1 MCFVVFIGPCHNFL
15 DFYGIRSYYIRFI
28 SHPSI
33 ETLIKEDPMKAN
45 TNIVYSIPWNLFL
58 ITLGS
63 VIAAVGIKAVII
75 PQGMITGGFS
85 GLGLLIYYMSDILTP
100 GIWYL
105 ILNIPVFII
114 GWKFISKRFLYYSLF
129 GAGVLTVFMDLVNFE
144 FDITDPWL
152 AALAGGTLVG
162 AGAGIV
168 FRSLGSGGGNDI
180 ISILLNQKFSLRI
193 GTYNFMFNFV
203 LFAGSFGYLDTDIIL
218 YSMATSYIASQ
229 AIEYCMGLFNQRKM
243 IMIISRDL
251 PAIADEIMKKLQRGA
266 TFLKGR
272 GAYTGEDREILL
284 TVANNYQIK
293 RIEEIAFSIDPDA
306 FMITENTFNVLGRGF
321 SRRKVY

>member
-1 MCFVVFIGPCHNFL
+1 
-15 DFYGIRSYYIRFI
+15 
-28 SHPSI
+28 
-33 ETLIKEDPMKAN
+33 MKSK

-63 VIAAVGIKAVII
+63 VIVAVGIKAAII
-75 PQGMITGGFS
+75 PHGMITGGFS
-85 GLGLLIYYMSDILTP
+85 GLGLLCYYGSDILTP

-105 ILNIPVFII
+105 ILNVPVFII
-114 GWKFISKRFLYYSLF
+114 GWKFISKRFLYYSLY
-129 GAGVLTVFMDLVNFE
+129 GAGILTLFMDLVNFT

-243 IMIISRDL
+243 ILIISKD
-251 PAIADEIMKKLQRGA
+251 PVSIADEILKKMQRGA

-272 GAYTGEDREILL
+272 GAYTGEDKEVLL
-284 TVANNYQIK
+284 TVANTYQIK
-293 RIEEIAFSIDPDA
+293 RIEEIVFNIDPEA
-306 FMITENTFNVLGRGF
+306 FMITENTFNVLGKGF

>member
-1 MCFVVFIGPCHNFL
+1 
-15 DFYGIRSYYIRFI
+15 
-28 SHPSI
+28 
-33 ETLIKEDPMKAN
+33 MKPY
-45 TNIVYSIPWNLFL
+45 NIVYSIPWNLFL

-63 VIAAVGIKAVII
+63 LILAVGIKGIII
-75 PQGMITGGFS
+75 PHGMITGGFS
-85 GLGLLIYYMSDILTP
+85 GLGLLIYYNSGILTP

-129 GAGVLTVFMDLVNFE
+129 GAGVLTLFIDLVNITI
-144 FDITDPWL
+144 DITDIWL

-162 AGAGIV
+162 VGAGLI

-203 LFAGSFGYLDTDIIL
+203 LFLCSFGYLETDIIL
-218 YSMATSYIASQ
+218 YSMATSYISSQ
-229 AIEYCMGLFNQRKM
+229 AIEYCMALFNQRKM
-243 IMIISRDL
+243 ILIISRH
-251 PAIADEIMKKLQRGA
+251 PKAIADEIMKKLQRGA
-266 TFLKGR
+266 TFLKGT
-272 GAYTGEDREILL
+272 GAYTGEAKDVIL
-284 TVANNYQIK
+284 TVANTYQIK
-293 RIEEIAFSIDPDA
+293 RIEEIVFNIDSDA
-306 FMITENTFNVLGRGF
+306 FVITENTFNVLGKGF